1 VLPVDSYGSSFAG
14 GSSVTITGL
23 NAYNNSYTA
32 SSVIF
37 SSWKSCI
44 VEKTNIDYVK
54 PEKVK
59 SFELG
64 YRSFIS
70 GFSVDVNGYYN
81 IYNDLLEILM

>member
-1 VLPVDSYGSSFAG
+1 VLPVGDSYGSSFLR

-32 SSVIF
+32 SSVGAFF

-54 PEKVK
+54 PERK
-59 SFELG
+59 
-64 YRSFIS
+64 
-70 GFSVDVNGYYN
+70 
-81 IYNDLLEILM
+81 LLN